1 MKKQLLLAGAFA
13 MITAVSFAQ
22 QKETQKRE
30 IKKEVEMT
38 EENGQKKLVIKTDDN
53 GKVTEEVFVGEAA
66 DKKLEEIK
74 GEHQNLTSDQE
85 TVEVKMEEVNGEK
98 KLTVT
103 KSSGDK
109 KKEKVYYG
117 EEAEMKLKELEG
129 KKPVGNVEKKVKMQ
143 RKMKVQQKKTN

>member
-53 GKVTEEVFVGEAA
+53 GMVTEEVFVGEAA

-103 KSSGDK
+103 KRSGDK